1 MSNERALRAD
11 RRAMAKTTRGGVD
24 PRFARGYLMYALRHG
39 DVDLA
44 GEPVCR

>member
-11 RRAMAKTTRGGVD
+11 GRATAKAARGGVD
-24 PRFARGYLMYALRHG
+24 PRFARSYLMYALRHG
-39 DVDLA
+39 DVDRA